1 MQLEAGEKNHF
12 EQIALMLFLTR
23 NSIPCRSIKSF
34 FAFHVMTVRIK
45 QTMMHCPKYKPFK
58 YDPTDSFT
66 RFLMVSLHFSVG
78 PVPRNGI
85 RIVSKASQANNSK
98 AQREE
103 RERRQFND

>member
-1 MQLEAGEKNHF
+1 
-12 EQIALMLFLTR
+12 
-23 NSIPCRSIKSF
+23 
-34 FAFHVMTVRIK
+34 MTVRIK

-66 RFLMVSLHFSVG
+66 RFLTVSLHFSVE
-78 PVPRNGI
+78 PVLRNGI
-85 RIVSKASQANNSK
+85 RIVSEASPANNSK